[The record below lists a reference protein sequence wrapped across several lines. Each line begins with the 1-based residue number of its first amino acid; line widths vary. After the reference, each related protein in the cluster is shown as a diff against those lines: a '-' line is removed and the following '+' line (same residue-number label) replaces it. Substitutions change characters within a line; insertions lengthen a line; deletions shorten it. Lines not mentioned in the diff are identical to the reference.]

1 MLQKTEEKFEK
12 INSDINEIVKEG
24 KMSEEQNSAMK
35 NIKTL
40 YKSG

>member
-12 INSDINEIVKEG
+12 INSDINEIVKEE